1 MIVILIGIGIGI
13 GIDDTV
19 VIGYDTDTDIDTV
32 VVVVV
37 VVVVVDDD
45 TFAATFTHCCPYHCY
60 FYLLFFCYSSLL
72 GRGRPS
78 THVLT
83 VVCTLIGNDH
93 PDFFDPLMSLY
104 TDELIPRQL
113 ANSAVNNA
121 MLSVCAR
128 AGNVTQTVRL
138 FRLLVKGQ
146 YNLDGPVLSG
156 TILGL

>member
-1 MIVILIGIGIGI
+1 MMMMMMMMMMMILLLI
-13 GIDDTV
+13 T
-19 VIGYDTDTDIDTV
+19 
-32 VVVVV
+32 
-37 VVVVVDDD
+37 VVVDDD
-45 TFAATFTHCCPYHCY
+45 DTFVATLLAVVLIIATFTC
-60 FYLLFFCYSSLL
+60 FSSCYSSQS

-156 TILGL
+156 TILG